1 MTVTAPQQCARYG
14 VCNGPRLIR
23 GAQDE
28 LLGRP
33 VGCELPVRQQLVF
46 GTDRGNAAA
55 GTALYS
61 AQAIL
66 GGRSGDVLEL
76 IESNFLE

>member
-1 MTVTAPQQCARYG
+1 MR
-14 VCNGPRLIR
+14 
-23 GAQDE
+23 
-28 LLGRP
+28 
-33 VGCELPVRQQLVF
+33 QLVF

-61 AQAIL
+61 AKAIL

>member
-1 MTVTAPQQCARYG
+1 
-14 VCNGPRLIR
+14 
-23 GAQDE
+23 
-28 LLGRP
+28 
-33 VGCELPVRQQLVF
+33 LVF

>member
-1 MTVTAPQQCARYG
+1 MPPYVEASQ
-14 VCNGPRLIR
+14 VI
-23 GAQDE
+23 
-28 LLGRP
+28 
-33 VGCELPVRQQLVF
+33 
-46 GTDRGNAAA
+46 

-61 AQAIL
+61 AKAIL